1 MTSHFMMRNDA
12 LDRFG
17 TKFEKRYS
25 KKNIIKLFKET
36 GFKNIK
42 ISSKSPYWCAIG
54 YKK

>member
-1 MTSHFMMRNDA
+1 MRNDA

-36 GFKNIK
+36 GFKILK
-42 ISSKSPYWCAIG
+42 FLVKSPYWCAIG
-54 YKK
+54 YKKIS